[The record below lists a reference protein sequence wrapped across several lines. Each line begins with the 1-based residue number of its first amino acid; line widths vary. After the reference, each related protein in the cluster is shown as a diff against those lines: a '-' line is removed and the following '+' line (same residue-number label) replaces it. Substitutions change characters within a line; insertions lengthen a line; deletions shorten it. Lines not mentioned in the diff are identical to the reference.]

1 VARLVRS
8 GREGLPV
15 SEIKLLVPD
24 MPRAETLAPYLRRI
38 DHARWYTN
46 FGPLVRELEGRLAAH
61 FAPEDHLVTLS
72 SGTAGLELALLALGL
87 PDSARVLL
95 PDFTFVATATA
106 VLRSGFRPVV
116 GDVDARSWLLTPAI
130 ARRAIAGREVEAV
143 MPVATFGCP
152 QDTGDWD
159 RFSEETGLPVVID
172 AAGAF
177 GNQRSGRRV
186 HAVFSLHATKAL
198 GAGEGGFLVSRDA
211 ALVERVRRL
220 SNFGIDVATGIVDR
234 PGTNAK
240 LSEYHAAVALAALE
254 TWPSRAGTRRAQW
267 RLFVELVRGLCPAAS
282 VQQRPEDGTY
292 TIAPVLLPRGAAPE
306 AVIAA
311 LARAGVQT
319 RRWYFP
325 PLSQHP
331 AFAAVDRAGSLD
343 GVGAVAG
350 RVLGVPFHLDLTP
363 EDLRHVFS
371 VLQQAIAGGR

>member
-1 VARLVRS
+1 M
-8 GREGLPV
+8 

-24 MPRAETLAPYLRRI
+24 MPRAEALAPYLRRI
-38 DHARWYTN
+38 DDARWYTN
-46 FGPLVRELEGRLAAH
+46 FGPLVRELEGRLGAQ
-61 FAPEDHLVTLS
+61 FAPEDHLVTVS
-72 SGTAGLELALLALGL
+72 SGTAGLELALDALGL
-87 PDSARVLL
+87 RAGARVLL

-106 VLRSGFRPVV
+106 IIRSGFRPVV
-116 GDVDARSWLLTPAI
+116 CDVDARSWLLTPAI
-130 ARRAIAGREVEAV
+130 ARYAIAAREVDAV

-152 QDTGDWD
+152 QDADAWD
-159 RFSEETGLPVVID
+159 RFSVQTGLPVVID

-177 GNQRSGRRV
+177 GNQRSGGRV
-186 HAVFSLHATKAL
+186 HVVFSLHATKAL

-211 ALVERVRRL
+211 AVTERVRRL

-254 TWPSRAGTRRAQW
+254 SWPSRADARRAQW
-267 RLFVELVRGLCPAAS
+267 RSLLDLMRERCPALS
-282 VQQRPEDGTY
+282 VQQRPEGGAY
-292 TIAPVLLPRGAAPE
+292 TIAPVLLPQSAVPE

-325 PLSQHP
+325 PLSEHP
-331 AFAAVDRAGSLD
+331 AFAAVERAGALD

-350 RVLGVPFHLDLTP
+350 RVLGIPFHLELTSD
-363 EDLRHVFS
+363 DLRHVFD
-371 VLQQAIAGGR
+371 VLRQALADGR